1 MINIKAENQQSLK
14 EAQAQTEATARA
26 EAQSENAKVRKH
38 IAAIRGHK
46 AGEFV
51 TEGMKHGRRLIE
63 SGVDVITD
71 LKEGNDTTESLE
83 KVGKSAGGLIKE
95 AAGAISDNWEKVKED
110 FRNGKIHQKARWWML
125 SREGAAAAFDHRIA
139 EQDQKLG
146 KLNYRKQT
154 EARKF
159 KELQAKFK
167 DGKMSE
173 RDIERSMREH
183 VLEFEKEEEKAR
195 VEKERV
201 EKEKKE
207 HEQKVQELKNRVNE
221 RITKAIND
229 IKLETNYDFNK
240 EKQGN
245 LKEQIEKGEAQ
256 LAKNKKEHK
265 DLEARC
271 KLIYGEGW
279 LSASWLRKKLN
290 LTRSESTVLGD
301 FSAKQAEKLTAEQKA
316 DFAKA
321 KGDIKR
327 IMETEKMSFE
337 NVARET
343 KDCLAEHTVEIARLE
358 KNLAKLRAL
367 KDPLDKVVIKAEG
380 RMNKFEGER
389 KSFGIAEKIDGLA
402 DEAVGE
408 QVEVK
413 SFANVK
419 ESKDYKD
426 KLIGKE
432 VVDLNSKI
440 KSPAAWFGKA
450 GALNFKVSGYE
461 NHSNA
466 QRNQEVLL
474 KIREEADSMS
484 FKLEKTATKLRSTL
498 KSKDTKKDNKPEF
511 EKHLKEVTDKIEELK
526 MNILDRIP
534 VDRDGKIDEFVDQE
548 AVLRILCPDIFTT
561 SKNKK
566 EVFGNELKTDEE
578 KAEALKTLQD
588 AIAEIDALP
597 SPLARLKAYTKTISF
612 MLDSKLR
619 VDFADSDAKKDNTK
633 AIDDIYL
640 SIFSEK
646 IPQLFSE
653 ISDPHIAIEEGIN
666 AIKVLAES
674 GAGPDSSREVMRAI
688 TQGISENI
696 RNAQD
701 AKSAYSALMSFTE
714 QYCQLDESILKSA
727 SGSIDALL
735 ATGLTNSV
743 IRKIKESPHAFDAS
757 EKIADLASDLAEK
770 SNGKISPQYIKKF
783 FNIALAHL
791 ESQNKVDI
799 DERNSTKDEVDVLT
813 AELPLDPSREEPQI
827 RNMYQESLRYIEDKM
842 NALGVPHGETVDT
855 ERTPKQ
861 SIEQIEELNK
871 NKDLDGLTELAT
883 ELALQHHPDEAI
895 EAIDLAKDLCNGD
908 ARLLLDVTDR
918 FASVNDEFY
927 RNKAKE
933 MYDGVL
939 ESLENKNLISSVE
952 YLRLIDSLVRIDSK
966 EQMSKAA
973 ESFASKLV
981 ESASVNPR
989 NSINLLNS
997 FMRRTGQFSNES
1009 AREELLGVSLKIA
1022 ESLYGIYSQDKDK
1035 KGTVVELLVVMENS
1049 QLEDSAFRLFSNQIN
1064 EQSAEDALEFVQ
1076 HFKSKVNFPGSP
1088 FGIAGEMSEE
1098 SNSKYI
1104 DKIISKVVAESTVI
1118 VNANAGEGVDF
1129 VETTPIVKNLVNL
1142 YKTLNENGFNSKTE
1156 GLFEN
1161 NIDLENQRNLVDL
1174 IDVLSKDFSDRNT
1187 AGLVEGYAKKAI
1199 EHVAGDFDKT
1209 LDLMA
1214 HWADLDND
1222 LYVSVKA
1229 GALKMANQDFDKLIK
1244 LADVMNKH
1252 DITLGLHAT
1261 IDEAEMIA
1269 RESFEKNL
1277 KSRGFE
1283 VDSTFSELEKVAE
1296 MFKSVKNLEGEGKRI
1311 EAEINE
1317 IKNKESINKTDDLE
1331 LLNENVF
1338 RADDADSLFE
1348 ESPYSG
1354 EGDFSAES
1362 IRSSFPG
1369 SIDNPD
1375 ANFAGG
1381 SSKKP
1386 QKKKGLFASFFS
1398 SLFGGGGSQ

>member
-1 MINIKAENQQSLK
+1 MIKIQAENQQSLK
-14 EAQAQTEATARA
+14 ESQTEAAARA
-26 EAQSENAKVRKH
+26 EAQSENVKVRKH

-51 TEGMKHGRRLIE
+51 TEGMMKHGERIIE
-63 SGVDVITD
+63 SGVQIFTD
-71 LKEGNDTTESLE
+71 FEEGKDDATESLV
-83 KVGKSAGGLIKE
+83 KAGKSVGALVKETAGVF
-95 AAGAISDNWEKVKED
+95 SDNWEKVKED

-139 EQDQKLG
+139 EQNRALDNLD
-146 KLNYRKQT
+146 YRKQT

-159 KELQAKFK
+159 RELQAKFK
-167 DGKMSE
+167 NGEMSE
-173 RDIERSMREH
+173 RDIERSMSEH
-183 VLEFEKEEEKAR
+183 LVEFEKEEEKAR

-290 LTRSESTVLGD
+290 LTRSESKVLGD
-301 FSAKQAEKLTAEQKA
+301 FSAKQAEKMTAEQKA

-321 KGDIKR
+321 KGDLKKT
-327 IMETEKMSFE
+327 MEGEKMSFE

-343 KDCLAEHTVEIARLE
+343 KDCLAEHVIEIARLE
-358 KNLAKLRAL
+358 KNLKKLRAL
-367 KDPLDKVVIKAEG
+367 KDPIDKVVVKAEG

-402 DEAVGE
+402 DEEVGE

-413 SFANVK
+413 SFANVT

-484 FKLEKTATKLRSTL
+484 FKLEKAATKLRSTL
-498 KSKDTKKDNKPEF
+498 KSKDTKKEDKPEF

-526 MNILDRIP
+526 INILDRIP
-534 VDRDGKIDEFVDQE
+534 VDRDGNIEEDVDQE
-548 AVLRILCPDIFTT
+548 AVLRILCPDIFTI

-578 KAEALKTLQD
+578 KVEALKTLQD

-653 ISDPHIAIEEGIN
+653 ISNP
-666 AIKVLAES
+666 
-674 GAGPDSSREVMRAI
+674 EVA
-688 TQGISENI
+688 
-696 RNAQD
+696 
-701 AKSAYSALMSFTE
+701 
-714 QYCQLDESILKSA
+714 
-727 SGSIDALL
+727 
-735 ATGLTNSV
+735 
-743 IRKIKESPHAFDAS
+743 
-757 EKIADLASDLAEK
+757 
-770 SNGKISPQYIKKF
+770 
-783 FNIALAHL
+783 
-791 ESQNKVDI
+791 
-799 DERNSTKDEVDVLT
+799 
-813 AELPLDPSREEPQI
+813 
-827 RNMYQESLRYIEDKM
+827 
-842 NALGVPHGETVDT
+842 
-855 ERTPKQ
+855 
-861 SIEQIEELNK
+861 
-871 NKDLDGLTELAT
+871 
-883 ELALQHHPDEAI
+883 
-895 EAIDLAKDLCNGD
+895 
-908 ARLLLDVTDR
+908 
-918 FASVNDEFY
+918 
-927 RNKAKE
+927 
-933 MYDGVL
+933 
-939 ESLENKNLISSVE
+939 
-952 YLRLIDSLVRIDSK
+952 
-966 EQMSKAA
+966 
-973 ESFASKLV
+973 
-981 ESASVNPR
+981 
-989 NSINLLNS
+989 
-997 FMRRTGQFSNES
+997 
-1009 AREELLGVSLKIA
+1009 
-1022 ESLYGIYSQDKDK
+1022 
-1035 KGTVVELLVVMENS
+1035 
-1049 QLEDSAFRLFSNQIN
+1049 
-1064 EQSAEDALEFVQ
+1064 VQ
-1076 HFKSKVNFPGSP
+1076 
-1088 FGIAGEMSEE
+1088 
-1098 SNSKYI
+1098 
-1104 DKIISKVVAESTVI
+1104 
-1118 VNANAGEGVDF
+1118 
-1129 VETTPIVKNLVNL
+1129 
-1142 YKTLNENGFNSKTE
+1142 E

-1161 NIDLENQRNLVDL
+1161 NIDLENQDNLVGL
-1174 IDVLSKDFSDRNT
+1174 IDMLSKDSFDRNT
-1187 AGLVEGYAKKAI
+1187 SRLIEGYAKKAM
-1199 EHVAGDFDKT
+1199 ENVSGDFDKT

-1214 HWADLDND
+1214 HWADKDND

-1229 GALKMANQDFDKLIK
+1229 GALKMANKDFDKLIK

-1283 VDSTFSELEKVAE
+1283 IDSTFSELEKVAE
-1296 MFKSVKNLEGEGKRI
+1296 MFKSVKNLEGEGERI

-1317 IKNKESINKTDDLE
+1317 IKNKESVNKTDDLE

-1338 RADDADSLFE
+1338 KENDNTDFTSLSPDSE
-1348 ESPYSG
+1348 YSG
-1354 EGDFSAES
+1354 NTDFIGNS
-1362 IRSSFPG
+1362 IDSSFPG

-1381 SSKKP
+1381 SAKKP

-1398 SLFGGGGSQ
+1398 SLFGGGSQ

>member
-1 MINIKAENQQSLK
+1 MINIKVENQQNLK
-14 EAQAQTEATARA
+14 EAQAQTEAAERA
-26 EAQSENAKVRKH
+26 EVQSENAKVRKH

-95 AAGAISDNWEKVKED
+95 TAGAISDNWEKVKED

-125 SREGAAAAFDHRIA
+125 NHGSTAAFDYRIA
-139 EQDQKLG
+139 EQD
-146 KLNYRKQT
+146 RKIANRVDEKNR
-154 EARKF
+154 EARRF
-159 KELQAKFK
+159 NELYAKFK
-167 DGKMSE
+167 KGEMNEK
-173 RDIERSMREH
+173 DIERSMREH
-183 VLEFEKEEEKAR
+183 LEVFENQEKEAR
-195 VEKERV
+195 DEKEKV
-201 EKEKKE
+201 EKEKQE
-207 HEQKVQELKNRVNE
+207 HEKRVQELKNRVND
-221 RITKAIND
+221 RITTAINA

-265 DLEARC
+265 DLETRC

-290 LTRSESTVLGD
+290 LTRSEGKVLGD
-301 FSAKQAEKLTAEQKA
+301 FSAKQAEKMTAEQKA

-321 KGDIKR
+321 KKDLKK
-327 IMETEKMSFE
+327 IMEDEKMSFE
-337 NVARET
+337 NVAQET
-343 KDCLAEHTVEIARLE
+343 KDCLAEHAVEIARLE
-358 KNLAKLRAL
+358 ENLAKLRAF
-367 KDPLDKVVIKAEG
+367 KNPIDKVVVKAEG
-380 RMNKFEGER
+380 RMNKFEAER
-389 KSFGIAEKIDGLA
+389 KSFGVAEKIDGLA

-450 GALNFKVSGYE
+450 GAFNFKVSGYE

-466 QRNQEVLL
+466 QRNQEALL
-474 KIREEADSMS
+474 MIREEADSMS
-484 FKLEKTATKLRSTL
+484 FKLEKTATKLRSTI
-498 KSKDTKKDNKPEF
+498 KSKDTKKEDIPEF

-526 MNILDRIP
+526 TNILDRIP

-548 AVLRILCPDIFTT
+548 AVLRVLCPDMFTT
-561 SKNKK
+561 SKDKK
-566 EVFGNELKTDEE
+566 EVFGNELKTDAE

-588 AIAEIDALP
+588 AVAEIDALP
-597 SPLARLKAYTKTISF
+597 SPLARLKAYTKTVVFI
-612 MLDSKLR
+612 LDSKLR
-619 VDFADSDAKKDNTK
+619 ADFANPDDEKDNTK

-653 ISDPHIAIEEGIN
+653 ISNPEVAVQEGIS
-666 AIKVLAES
+666 AIKILAES

-696 RNAQD
+696 KNTQD
-701 AKSAYSALMSFTE
+701 TKSAYSALMSFTE

-727 SGSIDALL
+727 SGSVDMLL
-735 ATGLTNSV
+735 ATGLANSV
-743 IRKIKESPHAFDAS
+743 IQKIKESPHIFDAS

-827 RNMYQESLRYIEDKM
+827 KNMYQESLRYIEEKM
-842 NALGVPHGETVDT
+842 NALGIPHGERAGT

-871 NKDLDGLTELAT
+871 NKDLDGLTDLAT
-883 ELALQHHPDEAI
+883 ELASQNHPDEAI
-895 EAIDLAKDLCNGD
+895 KAIDLAKDLCNGD

-918 FASVNDEFY
+918 FASVNNEFY

-933 MYDGVL
+933 MYDDVL

-966 EQMSKAA
+966 EQMSKVA

-1035 KGTVVELLVVMENS
+1035 KGTVVELLVVMENN
-1049 QLEDSAFRLFSNQIN
+1049 QLEDSAFSLFSNQIN

-1076 HFKSKVNFPGSP
+1076 HFKAKGDASGAVFS
-1088 FGIAGEMSEE
+1088 IASEMSED
-1098 SNSKYI
+1098 SKGKYV

-1118 VNANAGEGVDF
+1118 VNANAGEGVDL

-1161 NIDLENQRNLVDL
+1161 NIDLENQDNLVGL

-1187 AGLVEGYAKKAI
+1187 AGLVEDYAKKAI
-1199 EHVAGDFDKT
+1199 EHVSGDFDKT

-1222 LYVSVKA
+1222 LYVSVKV
-1229 GALKMANQDFDKLIK
+1229 GALKMANKDFDKLIK
-1244 LADVMNKH
+1244 LAEVMNKH

-1296 MFKSVKNLEGEGKRI
+1296 MFKSVKNLEGEGERI

-1338 RADDADSLFE
+1338 RADDADSLLE
-1348 ESPYSG
+1348 ESPHSN
-1354 EGDFSAES
+1354 EGNFSAES

-1381 SSKKP
+1381 SAKKP

-1398 SLFGGGGSQ
+1398 SLFGGGSQ